1 MITSEL
7 RPYDRQYIFS
17 NLNSIMTS
25 SVNKGNDSKSLSDC
39 AICGDKA
46 TGKHYGALSC
56 DGCKGFFRRTVRK
69 KNNYICRFSRQ
80 CTVDKDHR
88 NTCRRCRFDRC
99 IENGM
104 KKEAVQNERDRIS
117 SYANKNN
124 SEEIMD
130 FTEEEIV
137 ASKCIQ
143 SLLEAEAKTRQLRA
157 SVITRTAS
165 GFKTA
170 TTLDVTDSMSQQL
183 ILMVEWAKNLPQF
196 QSLPME
202 AQVGLLRHFSSQH
215 LIMCAAFRSI
225 HVNDA
230 VWLTNESCLLRD
242 STEIPDVNKVAEKI
256 LDHLT
261 KPMKN
266 LLMDEKEYVIMKAI
280 TFFDCM
286 AKGAEVA
293 ANEIQNSREIYLGA
307 LEHHV
312 LKVSKNGASTKR
324 LANLLLLLPPIMA
337 IARDLVEDV
346 QLAKLF
352 GLANVDSLMVELM
365 LPGESSSENYNH
377 LKSVTSVQKD
387 VQSLVKSECS
397 ELK

>member
-1 MITSEL
+1 
-7 RPYDRQYIFS
+7 
-17 NLNSIMTS
+17 MTS
-25 SVNKGNDSKSLSDC
+25 SINKANDSKSISDC

-69 KNNYICRFSRQ
+69 KNNYVCRFSRQ
-80 CTVDKDHR
+80 CNVDKDHR

-104 KKEAVQNERDRIS
+104 RKEAVQNERDRIS
-117 SYANKNN
+117 SYAKNN

-130 FTEEEIV
+130 FTEEEMI

-293 ANEIQNSREIYLGA
+293 ADEIQNSREIYLGA
-307 LEHHV
+307 LEYHV
-312 LKVSKNGASTKR
+312 LKMSKNGASTKR

-365 LPGESSSENYNH
+365 LPGEAGTENYNH

-387 VQSLVKSECS
+387 VQSLVKSEFK
-397 ELK
+397 EFK

>member
-7 RPYDRQYIFS
+7 RPYDSQYIFN

-25 SVNKGNDSKSLSDC
+25 SVNKGNDNKSISDC

-80 CTVDKDHR
+80 CNVDKDHR

-130 FTEEEIV
+130 FTEEEMI

-266 LLMDEKEYVIMKAI
+266 LSMDEKEYVIMKAI

-293 ANEIQNSREIYLGA
+293 ADEIQNSREIYLGA

-365 LPGESSSENYNH
+365 LPGESGTENYNH

-387 VQSLVKSECS
+387 VQTLVKSECS
-397 ELK
+397 EFK

>member
-1 MITSEL
+1 
-7 RPYDRQYIFS
+7 
-17 NLNSIMTS
+17 MTS
-25 SVNKGNDSKSLSDC
+25 SINKTNDSKSISDC

-69 KNNYICRFSRQ
+69 KNNYVCRFNRK
-80 CTVDKDHR
+80 CNVDKDHR

-104 KKEAVQNERDRIS
+104 RKEAVQNERDRIS
-117 SYANKNN
+117 NYSKNN

-130 FTEEEIV
+130 FTEEEMI

-157 SVITRTAS
+157 SVITRTTS

-170 TTLDVTDSMSQQL
+170 TTVDVTDSMSQQL

-225 HVNDA
+225 HVNNA

-293 ANEIQNSREIYLGA
+293 ADEIQNSREIFLGA
-307 LEHHV
+307 LEYHV
-312 LKVSKNGASTKR
+312 LKMSKNGASTKR

-365 LPGESSSENYNH
+365 LPGESGTENYNH

-387 VQSLVKSECS
+387 VQSLGKSEFRDF
-397 ELK
+397 K